1 MSLLPESYQRLTV
14 KFPPSPPWNIWVLD
28 SHYKDGAGANGRQR
42 TYLGELTYQAKYNGH
57 RHSMNLLCDVIR
69 HSVLQLRQLPQQ
81 TDALAMVTSV
91 AAVPCNP
98 PKTLSVPHYAAAA
111 AATAL
116 GVPDIS
122 NYVVKP
128 NKTAQAKIAVGPR
141 APNPGAYAVT
151 RSLEGHTVLL
161 IDDLYLTGA
170 TLESVAANLRKVG
183 AAHVVGLCITKAHK
197 GMN

>member
-1 MSLLPESYQRLTV
+1 MSFLPESYQRLAV
-14 KFPPSPPWNIWVLD
+14 KFPPSPTWNVWVLD
-28 SHYKDGAGANGRQR
+28 SQYKADAGADGRRR

-57 RHSMNLLCDVIR
+57 RHSLNLLTDVIR
-69 HSVLQLRQLPQQ
+69 HSVLQLRELPKHQ
-81 TDALAMVTSV
+81 DALSIVTCV

-98 PKTLSVPHYAAAA
+98 PKAQSLPHHAAAA

-116 GVPDIS
+116 EVPDIS
-122 NYVVKP
+122 SYVVKP
-128 NKTAQAKIAVGPR
+128 LKTKQAKNAVGPR
-141 APNPGAYAVT
+141 SPNPGAYAVT